1 MSFHQWPK
9 SGTPAKLRTNEKA
22 ANLATPPVWHCFL
35 RTDGQVLA
43 YETRATVLQGPYP
56 ILPNF
61 VALWSPNPAPKHRWL
76 SPCWLGPCPGAWSC
90 FLQQIILFKGTLGKS
105 TVLLRQQFG
114 GKGKKKKKA
123 TCETWVILCLHF
135 VPVTCSLGF
144 SSCPSCGFSARSKQA
159 THLSC
164 LSLSFSFLKW
174 AAHFL
179 RTLVGCNQLGF

>member
-1 MSFHQWPK
+1 MRKQPIWPPHLCDTAFWELTARSWHMRQEPWSSRDLTPSFQTLWHFEVLTLFP
-9 SGTPAKLRTNEKA
+9 STGGCLPAGWV
-22 ANLATPPVWHCFL
+22 PV
-35 RTDGQVLA
+35 
-43 YETRATVLQGPYP
+43 
-56 ILPNF
+56 
-61 VALWSPNPAPKHRWL
+61 
-76 SPCWLGPCPGAWSC
+76 LGPDLAFCNRSFYSKEPLERAQS
-90 FLQQIILFKGTLGKS
+90 FSDNNLEAKG
-105 TVLLRQQFG
+105 
-114 GKGKKKKKA
+114 KKKA

-135 VPVTCSLGF
+135 APVTGSLGF